1 MKKQTQTITNLN
13 FQQRLE
19 IESTFIQ
26 FMEKQKDFT
35 NVSRIARRIDID
47 KNIVQEITDR
57 LYERGKIA
65 KKMQQMGDV
74 WNTSW
79 YVEEIKYIG

>member
-1 MKKQTQTITNLN
+1 MKEQTQTIANLDYDE
-13 FQQRLE
+13 RLK
-19 IESTFIQ
+19 IQNTFIQ

-35 NVSRIARRIDID
+35 NVSRIARRIDVD
-47 KNIVQEITDR
+47 KNIVQEIANR
-57 LYERGKIA
+57 LYEIGLIA

-79 YVEEIKYIG
+79 YVEQIKYIG

>member
-1 MKKQTQTITNLN
+1 MKTQTITNLS
-13 FQQRLE
+13 FQERLE
-19 IESTFIQ
+19 IERTFIQ
-26 FMEKQKDFT
+26 FMEKQNDFT

-47 KNIVQEITDR
+47 KNIVQEITYR
-57 LYERGKIA
+57 LYERGLIA

>member
-1 MKKQTQTITNLN
+1 MKTQTITNLS
-13 FQQRLE
+13 FQERLE
-19 IESTFIQ
+19 IERTFIQ
-26 FMEKQKDFT
+26 FMEKQNDFT

-57 LYERGKIA
+57 LYERGLIA